1 MLNITGARR
10 AQKKSLDIDMAP
22 LIDMI
27 FILLIFFLV
36 TTSFQKETGV
46 EINRPVA
53 ASATLK
59 KKASILIGVTKD
71 GRIFMDKREM
81 DPRSIEANVE
91 RALAENPDS
100 SIIIVADE
108 KSETG
113 LVIKVMDACKL
124 AGAKKYSPGS
134 PDTPRVKNE
143 NKIPPP
149 WVIAALMAALLNIAS
164 LYLMC
169 LMVSKRP
176 ENKNYPTYIPS
187 IDMIKIRA
195 KTKTLNTNKPK
206 EQKN

>member
-124 AGAKKYSPGS
+124 AGAK
-134 PDTPRVKNE
+134 
-143 NKIPPP
+143 
-149 WVIAALMAALLNIAS
+149 NIA
-164 LYLMC
+164 LAAQ
-169 LMVSKRP
+169 
-176 ENKNYPTYIPS
+176 IPQ
-187 IDMIKIRA
+187 
-195 KTKTLNTNKPK
+195 
-206 EQKN
+206 E